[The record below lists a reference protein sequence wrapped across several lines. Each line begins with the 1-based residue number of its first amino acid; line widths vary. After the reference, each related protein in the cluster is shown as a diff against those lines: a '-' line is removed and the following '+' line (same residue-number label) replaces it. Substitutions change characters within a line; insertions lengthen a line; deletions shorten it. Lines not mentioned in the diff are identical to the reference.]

1 MKEGILSKRVK
12 AQYKKRDK
20 IIEEFLRIYPDP
32 VIKGDITE
40 GKILWRGLR
49 LVVRRNNHVE
59 QCWIEQRGIQISPEI
74 TTKLLPLVFRIFI
87 RSGDMQE
94 AEIHYINLRN
104 G

>member
-1 MKEGILSKRVK
+1 MISTIINKRVE
-12 AQYKKRDK
+12 AQYKKRDE
-20 IIEEFLRIYPDP
+20 IIEEFLRMYPDP
-32 VIKGDITE
+32 VIKGGITE

-74 TTKLLPLVFRIFI
+74 TTKLLPLIFRIFI

-94 AEIHYINLRN
+94 AEIHHINLRN